1 MFFHLNRL
9 LIPFN
14 ETTTQIPWHKV
25 MWQGGLHIAHRSQ
38 SGFCKTPK
46 LNYLHNPT
54 QIRRIAGG
62 VRIPFQELLQ
72 QQPNQIMQ
80 YPLYDRCKEA
90 AGTIQVS
97 KQLL

>member
-1 MFFHLNRL
+1 MAGGSAHCFQEPVRL
-9 LIPFN
+9 LQNP
-14 ETTTQIPWHKV
+14 K
-25 MWQGGLHIAHRSQ
+25 A
-38 SGFCKTPK
+38 K
-46 LNYLHNPT
+46 LNHKSTRNGDV
-54 QIRRIAGG
+54 AGG

-97 KQLL
+97 KPLL